1 MMDFSMPCYNAKS
14 QAIKTNSCSQAAPLL
29 WWLGCLFFMGL
40 CLVSLARADTS
51 VQLGEVQLERGEDG
65 IYLSTSLEFELSDSL
80 VDALDHGLPLTFV
93 IQAEVLKERWYWYD
107 KRLSLAERYV
117 RLSYQPLSRRWR
129 VQVSSQAAGNGGL
142 GVTLG
147 SSYDSL
153 SDAMLAV
160 KKINRWK
167 VAGLNVLDKD
177 SKQRLD
183 LRFRLDLSQ
192 LPQALQF
199 GGQAN
204 SEWNIG
210 FSHTLRLDDLAK

>member
-1 MMDFSMPCYNAKS
+1 MDFFMPCCNAKP
-14 QAIKTNSCSQAAPLL
+14 QAIKTNSCSQAGSLL
-29 WWLGCLFFMGL
+29 WWLGCLLFIAL
-40 CLVSLARADTS
+40 TWASTARADTA

-65 IYLSTSLEFELSDSL
+65 VYLTTSLEFELPEGL

-93 IQAEVLKERWYWYD
+93 IQAEVLRERWYWYD
-107 KRLSLAERYV
+107 KRLSLSERYI

-129 VQVSSQAAGNGGL
+129 VQVSAQPVGSGGL
-142 GVTLG
+142 GMTLG
-147 SSYDSL
+147 NSYDSL

-167 VAGLNVLDKD
+167 VAGLQTLDKD

-210 FSHTLRLDDLAK
+210 FSQTLRLDDLAK